1 MREPVGEK
9 GKTGGKDGELEES
22 SSSSLFLLSS
32 FFETDSL
39 PDPSYLFGQRRRLGL
54 LFLLP
59 CGRGGS
65 GGSGS
70 RGPGGTRGRGIVP
83 GRLGLASV
91 GRCRRRRG
99 RRGHHVLV
107 LVCSSV
113 GLGSSSRFRRGLVG
127 CCCCCEVRRVGEGSS
142 CLLLLRLR
150 GRCCWCGLLQGG
162 SGSGGGRGSL
172 LCSFRRRGGSGG
184 DVLWEGGVGSG
195 GRRSSGRSGGRR
207 RSGGLRRSEP
217 RRRPASCCCWR
228 CCSRYPTP
236 GVVLR
241 SCACRRALGARR
253 HRARRVGRREMKRPS
268 LFFSSSMREEKKERR
283 RSKSS
288 DLLGR
293 HFFFSN
299 PPTTS
304 LFLIFQAVVVYTCFK
319 LKYKMQL
326 AVGCFV
332 NTRRGKREGGRKEE
346 ISSFQP
352 VSVWFSF
359 EEKNL
364 KKKPNTARPSKEREK
379 SEEKNQS
386 GA

>member
-1 MREPVGEK
+1 MV
-9 GKTGGKDGELEES
+9 S
-22 SSSSLFLLSS
+22 SKRLLHRRCSSFRRSLRRIPFPTPRTFSGSGAVWASSS
-32 FFETDSL
+32 FF
-39 PDPSYLFGQRRRLGL
+39 
-54 LFLLP
+54 P
-59 CGRGGS
+59 CGRGDS
-65 GGSGS
+65 GDSGS

-99 RRGHHVLV
+99 RGGHHVLV

-113 GLGSSSRFRRGLVG
+113 GLGSSSCFRRGLVG

-207 RSGGLRRSEP
+207 RGGGLRRSEP

-253 HRARRVGRREMKRPS
+253 HRARRVGGREMKRPS
-268 LFFSSSMREEKKERR
+268 LFFLPRCEKK
-283 RSKSS
+283 K
-288 DLLGR
+288 
-293 HFFFSN
+293 
-299 PPTTS
+299 
-304 LFLIFQAVVVYTCFK
+304 
-319 LKYKMQL
+319 
-326 AVGCFV
+326 
-332 NTRRGKREGGRKEE
+332 
-346 ISSFQP
+346 
-352 VSVWFSF
+352 
-359 EEKNL
+359 
-364 KKKPNTARPSKEREK
+364 K
-379 SEEKNQS
+379 SEEEVNLLS
-386 GA
+386 CLVGVFFFRTHRPLISLTYFRPSSFTRVSN